1 MCRDLPGT
9 PEVKNLPCNAEDA
22 GSILAQGTKIP
33 HAVGQLS
40 PSTTTREAWAPNQKE
55 KQKKNPIP
63 NASHKAPFHM
73 RGYN

>member
-9 PEVKNLPCNAEDA
+9 PAVKNLPCNAEDVS
-22 GSILAQGTKIP
+22 SILGRGTKIP

-40 PSTTTREAWAPNQKE
+40 PSTQLEKPEHTTK
-55 KQKKNPIP
+55 KKKNPIP
-63 NASHKAPFHM
+63 NASHKAPFHT